1 MKFQQGMPVLARRGP
16 SEVDVSLLDR
26 SPAASDEPGAMP
38 VLSSAGNPPRLP
50 ETTGVAV
57 VLLKLI
63 GEFRG
68 RLPGSVIASNA
79 EIKLGQHF
87 VLRVQPM
94 VVLLAKEMLGL
105 IVRTWDLSIHFDRI
119 STPISRPCGSGAA
132 VVGTVPPYQSSQ
144 GVGL

>member
-16 SEVDVSLLDR
+16 SEVDISLLDR

-38 VLSSAGNPPRLP
+38 VLSSAGNPPRLQ

-68 RLPGSVIASNA
+68 RLPAVIASNA
-79 EIKLGQHF
+79 ENKLGQHF

-94 VVLLAKEMLGL
+94 VILLTKEMLGL
-105 IVRTWDLSIHFDRI
+105 IVKIWDLSIHFDRI
-119 STPISRPCGSGAA
+119 STPISRPCGSAA
-132 VVGTVPPYQSSQ
+132 AAVGTVPPYQRSQ